1 MSVLYK
7 VMKENNVHEGCIE
20 QIERLFK
27 EKRLLADT
35 ITDEHGWVRMDDLEL
50 RDDIQDEVKK
60 RWEEINTD
68 NVIGKIFTVCLDL
81 KRKESTTKQKQILL

>member
-1 MSVLYK
+1 
-7 VMKENNVHEGCIE
+7 
-20 QIERLFK
+20 
-27 EKRLLADT
+27 
-35 ITDEHGWVRMDDLEL
+35 MDDLEL

-68 NVIGKIFTVCLDL
+68 NVSRNLQMLMVIGKIFTVCLDL

>member
-1 MSVLYK
+1 
-7 VMKENNVHEGCIE
+7 
-20 QIERLFK
+20 
-27 EKRLLADT
+27 
-35 ITDEHGWVRMDDLEL
+35 MDDLEL

-68 NVIGKIFTVCLDL
+68 NVSELADVDGYWEDFTVCLDL